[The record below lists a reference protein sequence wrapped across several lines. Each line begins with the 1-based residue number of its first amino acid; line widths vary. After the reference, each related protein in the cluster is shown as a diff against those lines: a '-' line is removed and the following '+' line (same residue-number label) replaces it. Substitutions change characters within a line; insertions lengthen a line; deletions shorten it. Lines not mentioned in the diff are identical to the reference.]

1 MRDAARME
9 VVQRERR
16 GEDRGLRVRTR
27 SGELAD
33 ELRTAAM
40 EGDRRLVRQLVAEL
54 LGLPRVPGHSRVGLQ
69 LPVLIGLIESL
80 RALALS
86 DELTGLYNRRGFMQI
101 GVRFLEVARREG
113 RAVQLLYFDLNNLK
127 QVNDSMGHAAGD
139 LLLRE
144 TGDLLRALFPVCTRC
159 SAGSAATSSPPS
171 RPARTRPDVP
181 PWCSARVAPSG
192 RTPMRRCHSASAP
205 RNSIRSGRWIS
216 ASCSKSPN
224 ARCMTTSAW
233 RVPPRPSCSRSR
245 PEFSRP

>member
-1 MRDAARME
+1 MRDAARIE
-9 VVQRERR
+9 VTERERR
-16 GEDRGLRVRTR
+16 SEERGLRVRTR

-69 LPVLIGLIESL
+69 LPALIGLIESL
-80 RALALS
+80 RAVALS
-86 DELTGLYNRRGFMQI
+86 DELTGLCNRRGFMQI

-144 TGDLLRALFPVCTRC
+144 TGDLLRALFPDYGVHEVLGRL
-159 SAGSAATSSPPS
+159 GGDEFAALT
-171 RPARTRPDVP
+171 TRPDQARRAAMVVGACRTQRP
-181 PWCSARVAPSG
+181 YANAPLSLSVGAAQFDPQRPMEIGELLEVAERAMYDHKRVARVPSAELFAQ
-192 RTPMRRCHSASAP
+192 SA
-205 RNSIRSGRWIS
+205 
-216 ASCSKSPN
+216 
-224 ARCMTTSAW
+224 
-233 RVPPRPSCSRSR
+233 
-245 PEFSRP
+245 